1 MPGIIELT
9 YLKGIVPHSE
19 LNSIRTQLEKYKID
33 FKSKDISGEPQASL
47 EELLAPI
54 ILYISSDVIKDYLLG
69 LSTAISYDMLKSI
82 IIGFWKHVSGKTIE
96 KITQSEVKCSEVDFR
111 FRYQNFRRNKSQV

>member
-1 MPGIIELT
+1 MGYIMPGIIELT

-54 ILYISSDVIKDYLLG
+54 ILYISSDVIKDYLL
-69 LSTAISYDMLKSI
+69 
-82 IIGFWKHVSGKTIE
+82 
-96 KITQSEVKCSEVDFR
+96 
-111 FRYQNFRRNKSQV
+111 